1 MPSEVASRAARAIQE
16 RVFPGCV
23 IGVVSRSGER
33 NVMSFGHFTYD
44 DAQLVNEDTIYDLA
58 SVTKSIPIASLVA
71 IFTDEGKF
79 KLTDS
84 VREYIPELQNDYGA
98 TIEDLLTYRVRGVQ
112 LSTIRNTTSEEILTH
127 VFETGFEG
135 PPGEHAYTNLPAFL
149 LGVILERV
157 AKQTL
162 PALADGYFFA
172 PLAMQDTTFFPM
184 SGFTKSRYIAP
195 TEISEDGKDIRGIVH
210 DESARVFALAHRV
223 VGHAGVFST
232 APDMLSFLGALLQK
246 KYGFTKSI
254 IEGAER
260 GLGWQLDQPW
270 FMGKLAGQ
278 HAFGKTGFTGTSVI
292 CDVDR
297 GIAFVI
303 LSNRT
308 YPKRPPDSTSRY
320 SAINAF
326 RADIADIVFR

>member
-23 IGVVSRSGER
+23 VGVVSRGGER

-58 SVTKSIPIASLVA
+58 SVTKSIPIASLAAVL
-71 IFTDEGKF
+71 IDEGKF

-112 LSTIRNTTSEEILTH
+112 LSTIRNTTFEEMRAH
-127 VFETGFEG
+127 VFKTGFDG

-162 PALADGYFFA
+162 PALSDEYFFA
-172 PLAMQDTTFFPM
+172 PLEMHHTTFFPM
-184 SGFTKSRYIAP
+184 SGFTKSLYIAP
-195 TEISEDGKDIRGIVH
+195 TEIVDGEEVRGIVH
-210 DESARVFALAHRV
+210 DESARVFSRARRA
-223 VGHAGVFST
+223 VGHAGLFST
-232 APDMLSFLGALLQK
+232 APDILNFLESLLQG
-246 KYGFTKSI
+246 KYPNVV
-254 IEGAER
+254 EGAQR
-260 GLGWQLDQPW
+260 GLGWQVNQPW
-270 FMGKLAGQ
+270 FMGKLAGR
-278 HAFGKTGFTGTSVI
+278 HAFGKTGFTGTSVV
-292 CDVDR
+292 CDVER

-308 YPKRPPDSTSRY
+308 YPQRPPDSTSRY

-326 RADIADIVFR
+326 RADIADIILR